1 MKNIG
6 IIGGV
11 GPIAT
16 ELYCHSLVTK
26 VETLYGER
34 PKMTV
39 YDLNVDTEIENAFI
53 QGYRYIDTE
62 IYTRTR
68 GLLVQAL
75 KEFVQNSITTIAM
88 PCNTLQPLLEDIC
101 KQEKASSF
109 HNINL
114 IEETSKQV
122 SKQKVKR
129 VLIIGT
135 NETCRSNIYGDTL
148 KRSGIEYTYLAEDD
162 QQIVAQHIS
171 ACLRDSK
178 EVSPYLGSFIA
189 CIKRASHNVEG
200 LVIAC
205 TDLSGHLLSEHF
217 NIPVIDSLQA
227 LVDRSAEY
235 ILSDTIDRSSTINF
249 HR

>member
-1 MKNIG
+1 LKNIG

-16 ELYCHSLVTK
+16 QLYYDSLVTK
-26 VETLYGER
+26 IEALHREK
-34 PKMTV
+34 PEITV
-39 YDLNVDTEIENAFI
+39 HNLNVDSEIENAFI
-53 QGYRYIDTE
+53 QGYEYIDTK

-68 GLLVQAL
+68 DLLVQAL
-75 KEFVQNSITTIAM
+75 KEFVQSSITTVAM

-114 IEETSKQV
+114 IEETSKQAL
-122 SKQKVKR
+122 KQKVKR

-135 NETCRSNIYGDTL
+135 NETCRGNIYGDTL

-171 ACLRDSK
+171 ACLRAPKD
-178 EVSPYLGSFIA
+178 VSPYLGSFIA
-189 CIKRASHNVEG
+189 CIKRASHDVDG

-205 TDLSGHLLSEHF
+205 TDLSDHLLSEHLS
-217 NIPVIDSLQA
+217 IPVIDSLQA
-227 LVDRSAEY
+227 LVDSSAEY
-235 ILSDTIDRSSTINF
+235 ILSDTTNSSSAISF
-249 HR
+249 RR